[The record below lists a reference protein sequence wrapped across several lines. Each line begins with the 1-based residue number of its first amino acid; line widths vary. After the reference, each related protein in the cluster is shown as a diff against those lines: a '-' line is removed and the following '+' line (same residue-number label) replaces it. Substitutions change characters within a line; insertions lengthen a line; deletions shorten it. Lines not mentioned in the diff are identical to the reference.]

1 MEFNSFAVYSLQ
13 VSFILC
19 CNLLYHRM
27 YGLYTLEVILAS
39 AFGRNK
45 DIQNSADDR
54 LVQAA
59 IGTFEAVGQST
70 PDGPLTKWLCK
81 YCLVIVHIF
90 GYPLG
95 YTYIHICVYYSILYV
110 IMHGMY
116 VSILFSR
123 LLGMARVCKLSMI

>member
-1 MEFNSFAVYSLQ
+1 
-13 VSFILC
+13 
-19 CNLLYHRM
+19 M

-95 YTYIHICVYYSILYV
+95 YTYLC
-110 IMHGMY
+110 
-116 VSILFSR
+116 ILFHTICYHAWDVR
-123 LLGMARVCKLSMI
+123 QYFIFTAFGNG